1 MAQLPVVIAGAGI
14 AGLTAAIAFARKGL
28 EVILLEKRTGF
39 GETGAGLQLSP
50 NASRVLIGFGLGSI
64 ARHVVSPEQLDIRR
78 WDQPRTFASMPMG
91 TNSGY
96 DAPFWLVHRVD
107 LQTALLD
114 MARAMPQVT
123 LMVDRA
129 VTGLVDK
136 GTHLEVEITRGT
148 GQTESLAARFLVGAD
163 GLWSNLRAVAGQ
175 ASAPQ
180 FTGYEAWRT
189 LIRSEAAPAFMRQP
203 RVCLWMGQNRHGVH
217 YPVDAG
223 RQINLVIIR
232 RARTGPDLKLP
243 GGNDPWNLDPD
254 ESQISQL
261 DEGAALPLK
270 HLISAAPSWR
280 RWPLYDNAPARM
292 AGGRL
297 AGGKLALIGDAA
309 HPVLPFLAQGAA
321 LGIEDAAELA
331 SGIGPALLAGDTTGL
346 LAATEAFDRIRRP
359 RARRVQQ
366 TARNNGGSYHLG
378 WPLSH
383 ARDMVIRNIGPEGL
397 LKRHDWIYGWKGNP

>member
-1 MAQLPVVIAGAGI
+1 MARFPVVIAGAGI
-14 AGLTAAIAFARKGL
+14 AGLTAAIALARQGL
-28 EVILLEKRTGF
+28 DVTVLEKGTGF
-39 GETGAGLQLSP
+39 AETGAGLQLSP
-50 NASRVLIGFGLGSI
+50 NASRVLIGLGLTAI
-64 ARHVVSPEQLDIRR
+64 TRHVVSPEQLDIRR
-78 WDQPRTFASMPMG
+78 WDQPRAFASMPMG
-91 TNSGY
+91 TQARY
-96 DAPFWLVHRVD
+96 EAPFWLALRTD
-107 LQTALLD
+107 LQTSLLD
-114 MARAMPQVT
+114 RARAMPNIA

-129 VTGLVDK
+129 VTGLLDH
-136 GTHLEVEITRGT
+136 GDHLEIAVTRGN
-148 GQTESLAARFLVGAD
+148 GQTETLPASFLVGAD
-163 GLWSNLRAVAGQ
+163 GLWSSVRAVAGQ

-203 RVCLWMGQNRHGVH
+203 RVALWMGPDRHGVH

-232 RARTGPDLKLP
+232 RARTAPPGSLP
-243 GGNDPWNLDPD
+243 GSDDAWNLAPD
-254 ESQISQL
+254 DAQTSQL
-261 DEGAALPLK
+261 AEGAAVPLK

-292 AGGRL
+292 AGGKM
-297 AGGKLALIGDAA
+297 AAGKLALIGDAA

-331 SGIGPALLAGDTTGL
+331 AAVAPALLAGDNAAL
-346 LAATEAFDRIRRP
+346 LAATEAFDRSRRP

-378 WPLSH
+378 WPWSR
-383 ARDMVIRNIGPEGL
+383 ARDLVIRNIGPEGL
-397 LKRHDWIYGWKGNP
+397 FKRHEWIYGWKGGA